1 MDDRTKKKYERL
13 ARAMSSDSVMYM
25 KDAILKSF
33 EEDNFFDAIQE
44 NLDENKKAFLSRTN
58 EEAAATNILAVAT
71 LDVIIY
77 PLGTQG
83 KFPIF

>member
-1 MDDRTKKKYERL
+1 MDDRSKKKYERL

-33 EEDNFFDAIQE
+33 EEDNFFEAIEE
-44 NLDENKKAFLSRTN
+44 NLEENKKAFLSRTN
-58 EEAAATNILAVAT
+58 EEAASTNILAVAT
-71 LDVIIY
+71 LDVIVY

-83 KFPIF
+83 KYPIF

>member
-25 KDAILKSF
+25 KDAILKGF
-33 EEDNFFDAIQE
+33 EEDNFFEAIEE
-44 NLDENKKAFLSRTN
+44 NLEENKKAFLARTN

-71 LDVIIY
+71 NDVIIY
-77 PLGTQG
+77 PLGSQG
-83 KFPIF
+83 KYPIF